1 MINQLRADWYRQW
14 HTVGFYI
21 VIIFSAFY
29 GAFATWQHVL
39 SGLIVNAPE
48 KLMDQ
53 LIAKKWSVLDTLH
66 AVTISSS
73 FLLYVFIA
81 LVVILVGYEFS
92 QHTYKNSLITG
103 ISRLQF
109 VLSKYLMLLVDLC
122 LCVALFY
129 GSAVTYALLEGARLG
144 ASVGT
149 LWRQGL
155 LLGGTI
161 TFFMSVVFA
170 LAILILLATG
180 SLVISTIFAVVW
192 PLLISMIHSFVNW
205 HWLIYLDFLN
215 SSMKITLGQI
225 SSNEQWRYLGVSVG
239 LLIFAILG
247 ATLVIRRREL

>member
-14 HTVGFYI
+14 HTLEFYL
-21 VIIFSAFY
+21 VVIFSAFY
-29 GAFATWQHVL
+29 GAFATWQHIL

-48 KLMDQ
+48 KLMNQ
-53 LIAKKWSVLDTLH
+53 LIDKHWSVLDTLH

-73 FLLYVFIA
+73 FLLYIFIA

-109 VLSKYLMLLVDLC
+109 VLSKYLMLLIDLC
-122 LCVALFY
+122 LCMVLFY
-129 GSAVTYALLEGARLG
+129 GSAVVYALLQGARLG
-144 ASVGT
+144 TSVGT

-170 LAILILLATG
+170 LAILVLLASG
-180 SLVISTIFAVVW
+180 SLVICTVFAVVW
-192 PLLISMIHSFVNW
+192 PLFISLINSFVDW
-205 HWLIYLDFLN
+205 HWLTYLDFLS
-215 SSMKITLGQI
+215 SSMKITLGLI
-225 SSNEQWRYLGVSVG
+225 SSSDQWRYLGVSVG
-239 LLIFAILG
+239 LLVFAILG
-247 ATLVIRRREL
+247 ATVLIQRREL